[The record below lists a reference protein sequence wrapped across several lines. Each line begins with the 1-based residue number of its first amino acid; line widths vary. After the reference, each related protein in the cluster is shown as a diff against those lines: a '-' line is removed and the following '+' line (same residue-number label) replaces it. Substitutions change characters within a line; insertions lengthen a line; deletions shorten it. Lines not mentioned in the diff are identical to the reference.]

1 MKSYIADTNI
11 FLRFILRDIPEQYTE
26 AEKFFG
32 EAKKKRITIIVP
44 QIVIFEIHFALLK
57 FYRFPKSDVVDRLES
72 ILSAKYFQIEAKEW
86 FSAALAVYKT
96 RSLDF
101 VDCFLLSQ
109 AQESG
114 AELFTFDKSL
124 HKFSKSL

>member
-32 EAKKKRITIIVP
+32 EARKKRITIIIP
-44 QIVIFEIHFALLK
+44 QIVVFEIQFALLK
-57 FYRFPKSDVVDRLES
+57 FYRFSKSDVVERLES
-72 ILSAKYFQIEAKEW
+72 ILSAEYFQIEAKEL
-86 FSAALAVYKT
+86 FGAALAVYKT
-96 RSLDF
+96 HSLDF
-101 VDCFLLSQ
+101 VDCFLLCQ

-114 AELFTFDKSL
+114 SELFTFDKML
-124 HKFSKSL
+124 QKHAKK